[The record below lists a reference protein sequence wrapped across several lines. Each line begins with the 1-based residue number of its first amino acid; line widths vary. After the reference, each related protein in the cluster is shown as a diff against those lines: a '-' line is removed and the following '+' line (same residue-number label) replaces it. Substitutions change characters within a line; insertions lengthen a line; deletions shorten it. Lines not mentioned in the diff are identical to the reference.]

1 MDCDADALPLRR
13 QVPLRPAVLDNKH
26 IEGFLHAGQPG
37 HAPHPTVYDPVVSLD
52 GVRRYARARG
62 LRVVEEYGTDDVL
75 PNSGRCRGRPGGALR
90 SVQRLSG
97 GRLTATHDHLGFV
110 LEKPV

>member
-1 MDCDADALPLRR
+1 MRR
-13 QVPLRPAVLDNKH
+13 TPRSTTRWSASTVC
-26 IEGFLHAGQPG
+26 AG
-37 HAPHPTVYDPVVSLD
+37 T
-52 GVRRYARARG
+52 RARG
-62 LRVVEEYGTDDVL
+62 LRVFEEYGTDDVL
-75 PNSGRCRGRPGGALR
+75 PNSGRCRGLAGAALR